1 MNKANR
7 QKEVKFSENLKIK
20 DKLQQGDGAEIARR
34 SGYKPITVNEIM
46 NGKRRMN
53 DKVKLA
59 IIEILKERQEIDQT
73 LVTLLNNAAVPNSCQ
88 CIQKDKS

>member
-1 MNKANR
+1 MNKAKAN
-7 QKEVKFSENLKIK
+7 KKVNFPENLKIK
-20 DKLQQGDGAEIARR
+20 EKLESGDGAEIARR
-34 SGYKPITVNEIM
+34 SEYKPITINEIL

-73 LVTLLNNAAVPNSCQ
+73 LVTLLNNAAIPNKCE
-88 CIQKDKS
+88 CIKKDK